1 MYTVTPK
8 QRKDGRWHWSAVA
21 RNGKIVFS
29 GAEGDGFASKRGAI
43 KNFKRVSF
51 AFSLHLV
58 RLEK

>member
-29 GAEGDGFASKRGAI
+29 GAEGDGFASKRGAVD
-43 KNFKRVSF
+43 NFWRVVNNVHF
-51 AFSLHLV
+51 NRV
-58 RLEK
+58 RLKT